1 MLVMVN
7 FWTVKLIVLFMIH
20 IFLLLIPILVILV
33 KKDTNTISTLILVH
47 QDVELT
53 AYSLVMMR
61 IMKLIALDMAVNVDN
76 FTFQDGI
83 MMINNVISIVVLMLT
98 WLDLINTFVN
108 VLSVGLFIKTYHQYH
123 V

>member
-1 MLVMVN
+1 
-7 FWTVKLIVLFMIH
+7 MIL
-20 IFLLLIPILVILV
+20 IFLLLIPIFVILV

-47 QDVELT
+47 QDVVLT
-53 AYSLVMMR
+53 ANSLVMMR

-83 MMINNVISIVVLMLT
+83 MIKNNVISIVVLMLT

-108 VLSVGLFIKTYHQYH
+108 VLLVGQFIKTYHRYP

>member
-1 MLVMVN
+1 
-7 FWTVKLIVLFMIH
+7 MIL

-47 QDVELT
+47 QDVVST
-53 AYSLVMMR
+53 ANSLVMMR

-83 MMINNVISIVVLMLT
+83 MIKNNVISIVVLMLT

-108 VLSVGLFIKTYHQYH
+108 VLLVGQFIKTYHQYP